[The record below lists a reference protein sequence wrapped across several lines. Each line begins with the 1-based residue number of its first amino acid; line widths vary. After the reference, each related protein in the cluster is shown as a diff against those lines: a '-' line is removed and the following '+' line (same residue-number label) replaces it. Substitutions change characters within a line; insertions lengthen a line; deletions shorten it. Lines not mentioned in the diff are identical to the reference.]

1 MALVNK
7 QQSESL
13 SLFFLNQQRPW
24 KAKARTRMLS
34 ARSKCVNTHTHISPS
49 HINFPILITSNY
61 IAERVLMQSNLA
73 ELSRWRRT
81 AHSKMS
87 WSCDKSYWNKQL
99 LDNPTHW
106 WIKSSED
113 KTLRVLAPTPPY
125 QAGRWDSGSNE
136 VKQFFLFLFF

>member
-1 MALVNK
+1 MC
-7 QQSESL
+7 QH
-13 SLFFLNQQRPW
+13 
-24 KAKARTRMLS
+24 
-34 ARSKCVNTHTHISPS
+34 THTSLSPS

-125 QAGRWDSGSNE
+125 QARRWDSGSNE
-136 VKQFFLFLFF
+136 VKQFFLFFFLNLRYLRWVEMQTNFTVDQSSTGSRIGTNSHWYPHM